1 MFGKTVA
8 QYLGF
13 QKVLLVLIVLAFLVR
28 LTLSLAGTP
37 NSAAKWISVT
47 VVLLAGIVYY
57 GVAVHTRGFGSYKQ
71 LYPLVLFQS
80 VLGEGLVA
88 LAIVLA
94 IFTGRDNI
102 YTAPEYSGGGDGKN
116 WLHVRDG
123 SGAEGTNDL
132 TVTTSTKVKV
142 GDLVLVTG
150 VLKTDR
156 DFGGGYKYSLIVE
169 DANVAV
175 E

>member
-13 QKVLLVLIVLAFLVR
+13 QKIVLALIVLVFLVR
-28 LTLSLAGTP
+28 LALSLGGAP
-37 NSAAKWISVT
+37 NATAKWVSVT
-47 VVLLAGIVYY
+47 VVLLVGVVYY

-71 LYPLVLFQS
+71 LLPLLFFQS
-80 VLGEGLVA
+80 LLGEGLVA

-116 WLHVRDG
+116 WLHVVAHLVI
-123 SGAEGTNDL
+123 GAVVLPLVSWGI
-132 TVTTSTKVKV
+132 SS
-142 GDLVLVTG
+142 LVLLVT
-150 VLKTDR
+150 K
-156 DFGGGYKYSLIVE
+156 K
-169 DANVAV
+169 VAPRSA
-175 E
+175 

>member
-1 MFGKTVA
+1 MLGKTVA
-8 QYLGF
+8 QYLRF
-13 QKVLLVLIVLAFLVR
+13 QRVVLVLIVVAFLVR
-28 LTLSLAGTP
+28 LMLSLAGTP
-37 NSAAKWISVT
+37 NSVAKWISVT

-57 GVAVHTRGFGSYKQ
+57 GVAVHTSGFGSYKQ

-116 WLHVRDG
+116 WLHVVAHLVI
-123 SGAEGTNDL
+123 GAVVFPLVSWG
-132 TVTTSTKVKV
+132 VSS
-142 GDLVLVTG
+142 LVLLVT
-150 VLKTDR
+150 K
-156 DFGGGYKYSLIVE
+156 K
-169 DANVAV
+169 VAPRSA
-175 E
+175 